1 MWLFVMITINIIDL
15 GDIHIY
21 DFKICLRWQFESL
34 EEY

>member
-15 GDIHIY
+15 GDIYIY
-21 DFKICLRWQFESL
+21 EFKICLRWQLESL